1 MNITAPFGTPT
12 FKHLALA
19 SAVLVLAGCT
29 SLPSK
34 QHAPDEEPVVIGSA
48 PRRNYTPNEAAF
60 VCMASGIKQKNKPL
74 VGVAVGDVKDYTG
87 RYSSTEGSTITQGGS
102 LMVYSALGKLGGTVL
117 IQERFDTRIA
127 ELELAY
133 TDKRQL
139 GDGRTHTVEAG
150 KPAVPWVPYFGGS
163 IIKSNYY
170 IVGGIT
176 ELNYN
181 IASSGFEVAVNSTGG
196 KRRTYTMNIGVDLRI
211 VDTRSLLVA
220 KTVSLQKQ
228 IIGQEVGVGVYR
240 FFGSDLVDIN
250 VGNKNQEPLQM
261 GVRTTIEQG
270 VIELLAAVTE
280 VDAGECL
287 GSPAVASVAATATVK
302 PVVAAPAAKPA
313 ADAAPSN
320 SKPNGNGTAT
330 AVVAAPLSAS
340 DATQSGLA
348 PQNSGNAGASAG
360 QQLVFEFGSSAI
372 SGAAMSAVEKIVNDV
387 VQGPPV
393 TFQLVARDT
402 ELWPPLQRRELTNQ
416 RVKVATDALVAK
428 GIAASRIGV
437 TWMPEA
443 TDTSIT
449 RLGAGY
455 QLVATMV
462 VGK

>member
-1 MNITAPFGTPT
+1 
-12 FKHLALA
+12 
-19 SAVLVLAGCT
+19 
-29 SLPSK
+29 
-34 QHAPDEEPVVIGSA
+34 
-48 PRRNYTPNEAAF
+48 
-60 VCMASGIKQKNKPL
+60 
-74 VGVAVGDVKDYTG
+74 
-87 RYSSTEGSTITQGGS
+87 
-102 LMVYSALGKLGGTVL
+102 
-117 IQERFDTRIA
+117 
-127 ELELAY
+127 
-133 TDKRQL
+133 
-139 GDGRTHTVEAG
+139 
-150 KPAVPWVPYFGGS
+150 
-163 IIKSNYY
+163 
-170 IVGGIT
+170 
-176 ELNYN
+176 
-181 IASSGFEVAVNSTGG
+181 
-196 KRRTYTMNIGVDLRI
+196 
-211 VDTRSLLVA
+211 LVA

-261 GVRTTIEQG
+261 GVRSTIEQG

-287 GSPAVASVAATATVK
+287 GSAVGPAPAPV
-302 PVVAAPAAKPA
+302 PVVAAPAAKPV
-313 ADAAPSN
+313 ADAAPNSGNGNSNNN

-348 PQNSGNAGASAG
+348 PQNSGNASASAV

-402 ELWPPLQRRELTNQ
+402 ELWQPLQRRELTNQ
-416 RVKVATDALVAK
+416 RVKVAVDALVAK

-455 QLVATMV
+455 QLVATLV

>member
-1 MNITAPFGTPT
+1 MMNAPFGKPSVQR
-12 FKHLALA
+12 LALA
-19 SAVLVLAGCT
+19 STVLVLAGCS

-34 QHAPDEEPVVIGSA
+34 QHAPDEEPVVMGSA
-48 PRRNYTPNEAAF
+48 PRRNHTPNEAAF
-60 VCMASGIKQKNKPL
+60 ACMASGIKHKNKPL
-74 VGVAVGDVKDYTG
+74 IGIAVGDVKDYTG
-87 RYSSTEGSTITQGGS
+87 RYSSTEGSTITQGGA

-133 TDKRQL
+133 TEKRQL
-139 GDGRTHTVEAG
+139 GDGRNHTVEVG

-181 IASSGFEVAVNSTGG
+181 IASSGFEVAVNSAGI

-228 IIGQEVGVGVYR
+228 IIGQEVGAGVYR

-270 VIELLAAVTE
+270 VMELLAAITE
-280 VDAGECL
+280 VDPNECL
-287 GSPAVASVAATATVK
+287 NPVAVVTEPVAI
-302 PVVAAPAAKPA
+302 VAAPEA
-313 ADAAPSN
+313 
-320 SKPNGNGTAT
+320 KPNGNGAVTSLAT
-330 AVVAAPLSAS
+330 PLVVS
-340 DATQSGLA
+340 DVPQSILV
-348 PQNSGNAGASAG
+348 PQNSGQASANAV
-360 QQLVFEFGSSAI
+360 QQLMFEFGSSAI

-387 VQGPPV
+387 AQGPPV

-416 RVKVATDALVAK
+416 RVKVAMDALAAK

-437 TWMPEA
+437 TWMPEP

-455 QLVATMV
+455 QLVATLV